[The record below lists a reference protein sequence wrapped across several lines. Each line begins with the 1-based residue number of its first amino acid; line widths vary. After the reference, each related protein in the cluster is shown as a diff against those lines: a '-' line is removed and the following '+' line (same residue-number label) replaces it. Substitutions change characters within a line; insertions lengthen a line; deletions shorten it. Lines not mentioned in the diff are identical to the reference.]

1 MNDTNAEEPSVELEV
16 ELDAPPHK
24 VWRAISVPGLRENWL
39 PSKDLA
45 DPEPTVAAPGEEV
58 RYRMRDSAPPF
69 LESTVTLRI
78 APNATGGTRLRII
91 HELARTEG
99 ARAIAANDNRRPM
112 ALAA

>member
-1 MNDTNAEEPSVELEV
+1 MNDASTEEPSVELEV

-45 DPEPTVAAPGEEV
+45 DAEPTVAAPGEEV

-69 LESTVTLRI
+69 PEITVTLRI

-91 HELARTEG
+91 HEPARTVG
-99 ARAIAANDNRRPM
+99 LRTIAANDNGSPV
-112 ALAA
+112 AIAA